1 LHSKLKE
8 KYQINTKNKKMIKF
22 NLANKYDFDK
32 INDTL
37 DKFKNIQNENNIVT
51 SFDGKIISTVQVS
64 NKYYNFDFAAF
75 CKNIVLEIE
84 NYFTPEAYMLRIRQ
98 GTQELR
104 LVGEEIDV
112 NGEPYL
118 KMLGITNSTNTQLA
132 LSMNVGLVR
141 KSNVTGSVHLSFRNK
156 HYKATMPDKLK
167 NFADNL
173 INFNMD
179 IEYHVKTLNDLAT
192 KEMSFLDLAEA
203 LSTNIDGD
211 KIKSMNLK
219 VRALGKKLSE
229 YGYSKFRN
237 TLNNP
242 FSDTVEDFKINTK
255 DIFDAYTELFKKYDT
270 SVIAR
275 ETRRILTALNVD

>member
-1 LHSKLKE
+1 
-8 KYQINTKNKKMIKF
+8 
-22 NLANKYDFDK
+22 
-32 INDTL
+32 
-37 DKFKNIQNENNIVT
+37 
-51 SFDGKIISTVQVS
+51 
-64 NKYYNFDFAAF
+64 
-75 CKNIVLEIE
+75 
-84 NYFTPEAYMLRIRQ
+84 
-98 GTQELR
+98 
-104 LVGEEIDV
+104 
-112 NGEPYL
+112 
-118 KMLGITNSTNTQLA
+118 
-132 LSMNVGLVR
+132 
-141 KSNVTGSVHLSFRNK
+141 
-156 HYKATMPDKLK
+156 MPDKLK

>member
-1 LHSKLKE
+1 
-8 KYQINTKNKKMIKF
+8 
-22 NLANKYDFDK
+22 
-32 INDTL
+32 
-37 DKFKNIQNENNIVT
+37 
-51 SFDGKIISTVQVS
+51 
-64 NKYYNFDFAAF
+64 
-75 CKNIVLEIE
+75 
-84 NYFTPEAYMLRIRQ
+84 
-98 GTQELR
+98 
-104 LVGEEIDV
+104 
-112 NGEPYL
+112 
-118 KMLGITNSTNTQLA
+118 
-132 LSMNVGLVR
+132 
-141 KSNVTGSVHLSFRNK
+141 
-156 HYKATMPDKLK
+156 MPDKLK

-179 IEYHVKTLNDLAT
+179 IEYHVKTLKDLAT

-211 KIKSMNLK
+211 KIKSMSLK

-275 ETRRILTALNVD
+275 ETRRILTALNVK